1 MLKNQWNTFKI
12 SLFGQTTTQ
21 PLNNSEN
28 LENTSNSKGWG
39 LKIVAYKKVHA
50 NKLGNSSVVFSI
62 QSR

>member
-1 MLKNQWNTFKI
+1 M

-28 LENTSNSKGWG
+28 LENTSNFKGWG
-39 LKIVAYKKVHA
+39 LTIVAYKKVYA

-62 QSR
+62 QPR